1 MTLLSTDNIVKN
13 SKCDILRKGFLVI
26 SILSI
31 LFCHLEVEY
40 KTIIILFIASEI
52 IPFVPMLKSFGGILH
67 LCDLQPLSQTLRE
80 MIDNMSF
87 GWTLTLSNI
96 VSTLVLGVGRFF
108 IKNEWDIITFGK
120 VSLALSMSLFMIMLI
135 TQLGLTLFPYIRK
148 ADEEK
153 RKSVFSTLNGL
164 LSMMFYL
171 TFIIYFPI
179 AFIVRVWLPQY
190 TDSVN
195 FMSILCGICLFEGK
209 MSMLCITYL
218 KCFNEQRLL
227 LKINIMTVAISFLLA
242 VLSSVV
248 FHNLTMAIYSMI
260 IAVAFRCVISI
271 LFLQK
276 RMGMGHGY
284 TVVIQDLAMIFVFLV
299 FQSLLPEWLSLVSIT
314 LLLSVLYIYR
324 RKDIISYIKIF
335 KR

>member
-1 MTLLSTDNIVKN
+1 
-13 SKCDILRKGFLVI
+13 
-26 SILSI
+26 
-31 LFCHLEVEY
+31 
-40 KTIIILFIASEI
+40 
-52 IPFVPMLKSFGGILH
+52 
-67 LCDLQPLSQTLRE
+67 
-80 MIDNMSF
+80 
-87 GWTLTLSNI
+87 
-96 VSTLVLGVGRFF
+96 
-108 IKNEWDIITFGK
+108 
-120 VSLALSMSLFMIMLI
+120 
-135 TQLGLTLFPYIRK
+135 
-148 ADEEK
+148 
-153 RKSVFSTLNGL
+153 
-164 LSMMFYL
+164 
-171 TFIIYFPI
+171 
-179 AFIVRVWLPQY
+179 
-190 TDSVN
+190 
-195 FMSILCGICLFEGK
+195 